1 MHILQEKRGL
11 NMKLLTNENFV
22 DKAKEA
28 VDSLRNEKDD
38 RGRAINIVSTSQIRN
53 LLAMTADIYNEVMLL
68 REEILDE
75 RIKGRIAYLRVRC
88 LYESGRDRNEPVKV
102 FVKNSKLLDILPTIE
117 TKKDY
122 ILFSHYMEALVAW
135 RKYSYSRDN

>member
-1 MHILQEKRGL
+1 
-11 NMKLLTNENFV
+11 MKLLTNENFV

-28 VDSLRNEKDD
+28 VDSLRNERDNK
-38 RGRAINIVSTSQIRN
+38 GRPYIVTTSKIRN

-135 RKYSYSRDN
+135 RKYIYPNDN